1 MARPDKYG
9 LDYFP
14 MQTDVASDPKIT
26 KMIRDGEQDAWTVWT
41 FVLILAYKES
51 YYTTKENVCNTVS
64 FLFRDLS
71 EERVEEC
78 LQILVDA
85 GLLHRGYFEQGIIT
99 SSGIQKQYDQSTVRR
114 KSEPPKDYRIQNYEK
129 RGVNVD
135 NNSLEPSYC
144 MHKPDVSEV
153 DADKSTQTETE
164 TEIKLKVNK
173 TENKT
178 ENKEDRNSDS
188 SDSFHSSFDFS
199 SDFSDPLYVASVLE
213 KDYGCKLPKNTL
225 EKINKWI
232 RDYDY
237 RSIAEAHELAVTKG
251 ARSIVGYMDT
261 VLRKWSLGDG
271 SPKWIEREE
280 QEIAREKEEYMRPG
294 ALGKILVNGHEALG
308 T

>member
-1 MARPDKYG
+1 MARPLKSG
-9 LDYFP
+9 LDFFP
-14 MQTDVASDPKIT
+14 VETDIGSDPKIT
-26 KMIRDGEQDAWTVWT
+26 RLIRRGGTDAWTVFTWILILTYRSGYYSEKDMVAETIAWT
-41 FVLILAYKES
+41 F
-51 YYTTKENVCNTVS
+51 
-64 FLFRDLS
+64 RDIT
-71 EERVEEC
+71 EERIAEC
-78 LQILVDA
+78 MDIIADC
-85 GLLHRGYFEQGIIT
+85 GLLHRGLYEKGILT
-99 SSGIQKQYDQSTVRR
+99 SHGIQVQYEQILKRR
-114 KSEPPKDYRIQNYEK
+114 KSNTADMQYWIIE
-129 RGVNVD
+129 D
-135 NNSLEPSYC
+135 NNSVNVNNNS
-144 MHKPDVSEV
+144 VSV
-153 DADKSTQTETE
+153 SNNSVNVNNSTQTE
-164 TEIKLKVNK
+164 NK
-173 TENKT
+173 QKINRKENKINQNKT

-271 SPKWIEREE
+271 CPKWIEREE
-280 QEIAREKEEYMRPG
+280 QELAREKEEYMKPG